1 MNPEQLREYYRKKTK
16 EWRIKNPARNKI
28 LRKKYKE
35 SEKGKIA
42 NQRYFKKYIGD
53 NSSLGDYKNYMRAYQ
68 RKRYLNH
75 PEKYKQSKEYIK
87 NYMAKY
93 ILDLENHRK
102 FLIRQKDRHVVR
114 KQLLRQKGYCE
125 LCGSEDNLEI
135 HHKIYDESRN
145 IILLCRKCHRTLHR
159 KR

>member
-1 MNPEQLREYYRKKTK
+1 MKIREMSKEQRNEYYKNKVK
-16 EWRIKNPARNKI
+16 EWRLNNPKKNKE
-28 LRKKYKE
+28 LRRKYKQ

-42 NQRYFKKYIGD
+42 NARYSKKYFREQYI
-53 NSSLGDYKNYMRAYQ
+53 KNPGS
-68 RKRYLNH
+68 H
-75 PEKYKQSKEYIK
+75 KQSKEYIK